1 MRVLIT
7 GGAGFIGRH
16 LVQALLGDG
25 NTVRVLDTLSPQV
38 HGPEARIPIELADVE
53 VIRGDIRDPD
63 TVSLALADM
72 EAVVHLAA
80 ETGVGQSMYEVSR
93 YVDVNDRGTACLL
106 EGLVRQQRAIPF
118 VLASSRAVYG
128 EGLYHCP
135 RCGDV
140 SPQAREA
147 AALERGAW
155 DPLCPVCAGA
165 ITSAP
170 THEDAQPRPGSV
182 YAATKLAQE
191 HLCQIV
197 ADAYGMPLTILRL
210 FNVYGPG
217 QSLSNPYTGI
227 LSTFYTRAAS
237 GKAIAVYEDGE
248 ESRDFVFV
256 GDVVEA
262 MRRSLLRAVR
272 PRQHI
277 LNVGSG
283 TAISIADLARMMIRM
298 GNWDVPIEITG
309 AYRVGDIRH
318 ARADIRRLQQQLEMT
333 VPTPLETGL
342 RQWLDWAA
350 GAARQDATDQA
361 MNELASRGLY
371 RRSHIR

>member
-1 MRVLIT
+1 MHVLIT

-25 NTVRVLDTLSPQV
+25 HTVRVLDNLSPQV
-38 HGPEARIPIELADVE
+38 HGPEARIPVELADVE
-53 VIRGDIRDPD
+53 LIQGDVRDPAA
-63 TVSLALADM
+63 VSLALTDM

-80 ETGVGQSMYEVSR
+80 ETGVGQSMYEVTR

-140 SPQAREA
+140 SPRAREA
-147 AALERGAW
+147 AALERGSW
-155 DPLCPVCAGA
+155 DPLCPLCAGA

-197 ADAYGMPLTILRL
+197 ADAY
-210 FNVYGPG
+210 
-217 QSLSNPYTGI
+217 S
-227 LSTFYTRAAS
+227 
-237 GKAIAVYEDGE
+237 KAIEEKQPQLAVCGHIHEAWGK
-248 ESRDFVFV
+248 ESKI
-256 GDVVEA
+256 GPTEVVN
-262 MRRSLLRAVR
+262 LG
-272 PRQHI
+272 P
-277 LNVGSG
+277 SG
-283 TAISIADLARMMIRM
+283 RYFDL
-298 GNWDVPIEITG
+298 D
-309 AYRVGDIRH
+309 
-318 ARADIRRLQQQLEMT
+318 
-333 VPTPLETGL
+333 
-342 RQWLDWAA
+342 
-350 GAARQDATDQA
+350 
-361 MNELASRGLY
+361 
-371 RRSHIR
+371 

>member
-1 MRVLIT
+1 MRVLVT

-25 NTVRVLDTLSPQV
+25 HTVRVLDSLSPQV
-38 HGPEARIPIELADVE
+38 HGPEPRFPIELEHAEAIQGDV
-53 VIRGDIRDPD
+53 RDPD
-63 TVSLALADM
+63 TVSLALADV

-80 ETGVGQSMYEVSR
+80 ETGVGQSMYEIAR

-106 EGLVRQQRAIPF
+106 DGLVRRQLAIPI

-135 RCGDV
+135 QCGEV
-140 SPQAREA
+140 SPRAREA
-147 AALERGAW
+147 AALERGTW
-155 DPLCPVCAGA
+155 DPLCPICAGD
-165 ITSAP
+165 ITSVP
-170 THEDAQPRPGSV
+170 THEGAPPRPGSV

-197 ADAYGMPLTILRL
+197 ADAYGMPLTILRF

-227 LSTFYTRAAS
+227 LSTFYTRASS
-237 GKAIAVYEDGE
+237 GKAIAVFEDGE
-248 ESRDFVFV
+248 ESRDFVYV

-262 MRRSLLRAVR
+262 IRRSLGHSTR
-272 PRQHI
+272 PGHQT

-283 TAISIADLARMMIRM
+283 TAVSVADLARTMLQL
-298 GNWDVPIEITG
+298 GGWNVPIQVTG
-309 AYRVGDIRH
+309 AWRAGDIRH
-318 ARADIRRLQQQLEMT
+318 AIADVRRSAQALGMTTPTALEA
-333 VPTPLETGL
+333 GL
-342 RQWLDWAA
+342 RLWLEWASREA
-350 GAARQDATDQA
+350 HRDMSDEA
-361 MNELASRGLY
+361 MGQLTERGLY
-371 RRSHIR
+371 RQVSSR